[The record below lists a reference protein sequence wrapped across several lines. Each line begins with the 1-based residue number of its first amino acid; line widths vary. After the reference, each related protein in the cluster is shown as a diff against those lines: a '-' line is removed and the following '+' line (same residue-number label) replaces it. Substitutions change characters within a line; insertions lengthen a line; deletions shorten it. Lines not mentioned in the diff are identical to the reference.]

1 MVEVAVQA
9 GPFHL
14 RTRIA
19 QELDAH
25 EVVELLVRLLV
36 GGGALAVH
44 IADRRDHALHLT
56 PGGDGLPASLPR
68 RMGVLA
74 APARRERA
82 AVVLVGLHDA
92 APARGESARHLVVPP
107 PVRPFLAAAHRR
119 HRAAFQPAEAR
130 HAFPQLAVAVDAGV
144 RRRLAR
150 EIRPPVVVERSV
162 RPLPVGE
169 GPVVPARPGED
180 VDVLGGEV
188 VDERG
193 ERRVRRMAGEV
204 GMDPGV
210 EVLPAPRR
218 RHERRARREAP
229 PAVLHP
235 PADGV
240 RLVEPL
246 PREERERG
254 RVGHPLRQVLPLR
267 RGHLAEV
274 RVARPVAVELRAV
287 VPGDGIRVRAARRRD
302 REVVVQAQGPDV
314 VVEPLPAEQDAV
326 AFLARDVEGLHV
338 ALVVFGG
345 EVEQRVRVPPERRLD
360 GEVPRLG
367 AVLDRA
373 VDAAPRGAR
382 EQAVVRRRRP
392 DPVREAQARVL
403 RGNDGPAV
411 RRHERNPEAHLRV
424 PRRRPHRAFDARDLS
439 AQVLPHEAHAVRKR
453 LVAEARRLR
462 GGDVLRGMEV
472 LRTRQAQGEQVGAAV
487 WRGKLHAVRRA
498 QSRHAP
504 VRGVDLDRH

>member
-1 MVEVAVQA
+1 
-9 GPFHL
+9 
-14 RTRIA
+14 
-19 QELDAH
+19 
-25 EVVELLVRLLV
+25 
-36 GGGALAVH
+36 
-44 IADRRDHALHLT
+44 
-56 PGGDGLPASLPR
+56 
-68 RMGVLA
+68 MGVLA

-92 APARGESARHLVVPP
+92 APARGEPARHLVVPP
-107 PVRPFLAAAHRR
+107 PVRPLLAAAHRR

-144 RRRLAR
+144 RRRFAR
-150 EIRPPVVVERSV
+150 EVRAPVVVERPV

-267 RGHLAEV
+267 RGHFAEV
-274 RVARPVAVELRAV
+274 RVARPVSVELRTV

-314 VVEPLPAEQDAV
+314 VVGPLPAEQDAV
-326 AFLARDVEGLHV
+326 AFLARDAEGLHV
-338 ALVVFGG
+338 ALVVLGG

-367 AVLDRA
+367 AKLDRA
-373 VDAAPRGAR
+373 RLLVRAGRVVDAAPRGAR
-382 EQAVVRRRRP
+382 EQTVVRRRRP

-403 RGNDGPAV
+403 RGDDGPAV

-462 GGDVLRGMEV
+462 GGNVLRGTEV

-487 WRGKLHAVRRA
+487 RRGELHAVRRA
-498 QSRHAP
+498 QSCHAP
-504 VRGVDLDRH
+504 VRGVYFDRH